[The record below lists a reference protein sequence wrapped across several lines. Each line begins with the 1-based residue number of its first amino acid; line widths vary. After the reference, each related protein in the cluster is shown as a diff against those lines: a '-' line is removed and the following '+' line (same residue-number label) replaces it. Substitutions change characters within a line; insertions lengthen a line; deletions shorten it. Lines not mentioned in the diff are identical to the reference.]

1 VSSAGLEVEVQ
12 GTNGALALEVRL
24 AAERTPLV
32 VAGPNGAGKT
42 TLLLMILGALR
53 PRAGRVA
60 LGGVT
65 LFDAAAGIDAPTEE
79 RRIGFVPQ
87 NYALFPHLSV
97 LENVAY
103 GLGHLRRRDRRDRA
117 RAALDAAGLA
127 SLAARR
133 PHQISGGEAQQVALA
148 RALAAAPRA
157 LLLDEPLAALD
168 VALRAAVRRRLA
180 EHLASLDLPTVVVTH
195 DRADA
200 DALGGDVAVMEAGAV
215 VQRGPLPEL
224 AARPATDFVRRFAGS
239 ELGTARPTP

>member
-1 VSSAGLEVEVQ
+1 VRGSI
-12 GTNGALALEVRL
+12 GALELDVRL
-24 AAERTPLV
+24 AAARTPLV

-42 TLLLMILGALR
+42 TLLLMILGAMR
-53 PRAGRVA
+53 PRGGRVA
-60 LGGVT
+60 LGGLT
-65 LFDAAAGIDAPTEE
+65 LFDAAAGVDAPTEE

-87 NYALFPHLSV
+87 NYALFPHLTV

-103 GLGHLRRRDRRDRA
+103 GLGEVRRSDRRERA
-117 RAALDAAGLA
+117 RAVLDAAGLGP
-127 SLAARR
+127 LATRR

-168 VALRAAVRRRLA
+168 VTLRAAVRRRLA
-180 EHLASLDLPTVVVTH
+180 EHLASLDLPTIVVTH

-200 DALGGDVAVMEAGAV
+200 DALGGEVAVMEAGAV
-215 VQRGPLPEL
+215 VQRGALSEL
-224 AARPATDFVRRFAGS
+224 AARPATEFVRRFAGS